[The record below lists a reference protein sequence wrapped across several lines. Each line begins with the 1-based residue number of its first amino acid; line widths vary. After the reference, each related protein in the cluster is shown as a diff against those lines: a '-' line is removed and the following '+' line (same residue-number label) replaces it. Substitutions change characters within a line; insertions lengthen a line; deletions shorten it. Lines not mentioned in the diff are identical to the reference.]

1 MKKIIRL
8 KNVSFRYPNAVE
20 ETLTDISVNF
30 EKNQF
35 VTIIGPNGSGKS
47 TLAKLLNGIILP
59 SKGEVIINNINTR
72 SEKDLWE
79 IRKIIGIVF
88 QNPENQIV
96 ASTVEDDVAFGLENY
111 GTEINEM
118 QKMVAESLS
127 KVGLSSYKNFEPH
140 YLSGGQ
146 KQKLAIAGI
155 LALRP
160 EVIIFDEAASMLDPI
175 AKRDIFLTIDRLNKK
190 DGITVINITHSLQE
204 TSLSDRVIVMNEGKI
219 LLDGEPRKLFKEKS
233 TLQKIGLDIPA
244 TVEISSRLREKGY
257 KINDEILKAEELV
270 REIWKLF

>member
-1 MKKIIRL
+1 
-8 KNVSFRYPNAVE
+8 
-20 ETLTDISVNF
+20 
-30 EKNQF
+30 
-35 VTIIGPNGSGKS
+35 
-47 TLAKLLNGIILP
+47 
-59 SKGEVIINNINTR
+59 
-72 SEKDLWE
+72 
-79 IRKIIGIVF
+79 
-88 QNPENQIV
+88 
-96 ASTVEDDVAFGLENY
+96 
-111 GTEINEM
+111 
-118 QKMVAESLS
+118 
-127 KVGLSSYKNFEPH
+127 
-140 YLSGGQ
+140 
-146 KQKLAIAGI
+146 
-155 LALRP
+155 
-160 EVIIFDEAASMLDPI
+160 MLDPI